1 MKLQYF
7 LRFLFLSRL
16 FVRGFLGA
24 IMDDSNNNYEVFR
37 DCVSATVL
45 AKSATKPS
53 KPPKKR
59 VARVAREPATSPQW
73 LKVREEALSSASP
86 KDDDAAELAE
96 FIEVVSTAMSSSH
109 RM

>member
-1 MKLQYF
+1 
-7 LRFLFLSRL
+7 L
-16 FVRGFLGA
+16 FVRDFLGA
-24 IMDDSNNNYEVFR
+24 IMDDSHNNYEVFR

-53 KPPKKR
+53 KLPKKR
-59 VARVAREPATSPQW
+59 AARDARERAASLPWP
-73 LKVREEALSSASP
+73 REEALPSASA
-86 KDDDAAELAE
+86 KDGDAAELAE